1 MLKRLP
7 PEDLIL
13 RAERKRL
20 VPLSDTTIWRMER
33 RGEFPSRI
41 AISDKRVTWRRSE
54 IEAWLERRAALG
66 APFPRARETSQAP

>member
-1 MLKRLP
+1 MPKRLT

-13 RAERKRL
+13 RNERKRL

-41 AISDKRVTWRRSE
+41 AISEKRVAWRRSE
-54 IEAWLERRAALG
+54 IETWLHRRGVAH
-66 APFPRARETSQAP
+66 SQPMK